1 MVNSSLFDK
10 YTSSVSLKMFSSL
23 ANVKK
28 IIGAS
33 CLQLVP
39 TFHADIFLW

>member
-28 IIGAS
+28 IIGDQK
-33 CLQLVP
+33 LRV
-39 TFHADIFLW
+39 WN